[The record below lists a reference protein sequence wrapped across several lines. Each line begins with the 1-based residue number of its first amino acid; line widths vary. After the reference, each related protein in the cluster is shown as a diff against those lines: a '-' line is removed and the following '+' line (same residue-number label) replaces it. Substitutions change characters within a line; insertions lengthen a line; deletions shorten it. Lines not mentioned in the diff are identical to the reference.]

1 MCLSTKVSS
10 AFSLCACRSSWP
22 AFVSAPSIG
31 MDWANWKK
39 KKKDQRRQAAVP
51 LFHRSRWMK
60 KKEKS
65 FPLSTILKQL
75 KVKYQYKKRRKIK
88 QGGRRTSQ
96 KNLVER
102 RTCWNS
108 ADTVTLSCNHLRKDG
123 DEWLSAPARP
133 ESLLLWKTG
142 PRQIA
147 QNERAWMM
155 GLGRA
160 FRVTHQPSHRAG
172 PERQIER
179 KTRATTDGGDELQ
192 GCVNRKRMKTTTTQ
206 KEKEKKS
213 RLRRDG

>member
-1 MCLSTKVSS
+1 MCVYLRRFQ
-10 AFSLCACRSSWP
+10 APFPYARAGRHGRLLCLRRQLEWTGQ
-22 AFVSAPSIG
+22 IE
-31 MDWANWKK
+31 KK
-39 KKKDQRRQAAVP
+39 KKRPATPGCCPIVP
-51 LFHRSRWMK
+51 PIK
-60 KKEKS
+60 VNEKKEKS

-75 KVKYQYKKRRKIK
+75 KVKCQYKKRRKIK

-192 GCVNRKRMKTTTTQ
+192 GCVNRKRMKTTTRQ
-206 KEKEKKS
+206 KEKEKS

>member
-39 KKKDQRRQAAVP
+39 KTSDARLLSHCSTDQGE
-51 LFHRSRWMK
+51 WKK